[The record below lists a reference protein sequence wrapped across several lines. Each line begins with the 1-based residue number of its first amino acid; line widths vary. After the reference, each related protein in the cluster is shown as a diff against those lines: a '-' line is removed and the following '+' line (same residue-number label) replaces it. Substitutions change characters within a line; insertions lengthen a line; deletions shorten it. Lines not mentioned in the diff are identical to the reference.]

1 MGLFKKV
8 KDILFDEEEYT
19 EQIKITPEMRN
30 EPVKEEKKEVK
41 VEAKP
46 QIPKEEPKVQSEKEV
61 FKNNSFPFLDF
72 DEEEFDSSKPPA
84 DTGKICRLRPVR
96 YGHVFFDSPRHT
108 YFFCGVCI

>member
-41 VEAKP
+41 VEANLKF
-46 QIPKEEPKVQSEKEV
+46 QKRNQKFKVK
-61 FKNNSFPFLDF
+61 KKYL
-72 DEEEFDSSKPPA
+72 
-84 DTGKICRLRPVR
+84 KIILS
-96 YGHVFFDSPRHT
+96 HF
-108 YFFCGVCI
+108 

>member
-61 FKNNSFPFLDF
+61 FKNNNPIYIDKECGFHVLSYARCG
-72 DEEEFDSSKPPA
+72 SG
-84 DTGKICRLRPVR
+84 TGSAHLPRKRKSVHCRFHHLR
-96 YGHVFFDSPRHT
+96 
-108 YFFCGVCI
+108 

>member
-46 QIPKEEPKVQSEKEV
+46 QIPKEESK
-61 FKNNSFPFLDF
+61 
-72 DEEEFDSSKPPA
+72 SSK
-84 DTGKICRLRPVR
+84 
-96 YGHVFFDSPRHT
+96 
-108 YFFCGVCI
+108 